1 MVKNDDEINFFD
13 EEEITERQLLI
24 FILTIP
30 NFINNKYVQ
39 NKLFEIIQT
48 KLLDDNTTFNN
59 NILVN

>member
-1 MVKNDDEINFFD
+1 MCHFIFSLVY